1 MKVGIPSY
9 VLRGTEKWEIR
20 SNVTPERVHNFKK
33 NKQIFNNRGA
43 SQDFY
48 KKMPKNTDISP
59 ILGIKCSN
67 KIVQKGYDFI
77 FFSLKES
84 FSLVL

>member
-1 MKVGIPSY
+1 MLYMYIINAKNNMHTHIY
-9 VLRGTEKWEIR
+9 IRG
-20 SNVTPERVHNFKK
+20 
-33 NKQIFNNRGA
+33 G
-43 SQDFY
+43 SQDFI
-48 KKMPKNTDISP
+48 KKYPKNTDISP
-59 ILGIKCSN
+59 ILGIKCST

>member
-1 MKVGIPSY
+1 MHVHVYDSY
-9 VLRGTEKWEIR
+9 KHNNNIMYDVCTEGM
-20 SNVTPERVHNFKK
+20 
-33 NKQIFNNRGA
+33 NRGA

>member
-1 MKVGIPSY
+1 MPDPC
-9 VLRGTEKWEIR
+9 R
-20 SNVTPERVHNFKK
+20 SGPHLAAERAHIKQDVHHV
-33 NKQIFNNRGA
+33 NRGG
-43 SQDFY
+43 SQDFI
-48 KKMPKNTDISP
+48 KKYPKNTDISP
-59 ILGIKCSN
+59 ILGIKFST

>member
-1 MKVGIPSY
+1 MKDNVERIKKKKRIKIKKGIY
-9 VLRGTEKWEIR
+9 
-20 SNVTPERVHNFKK
+20 N
-33 NKQIFNNRGA
+33 NNRGA
-43 SQDFY
+43 SQDFI
-48 KKMPKNTDISP
+48 KKYPKNTDISP

>member
-1 MKVGIPSY
+1 MV
-9 VLRGTEKWEIR
+9 
-20 SNVTPERVHNFKK
+20 KK
-33 NKQIFNNRGA
+33 
-43 SQDFY
+43 Y
-48 KKMPKNTDISP
+48 PKNTDISP
-59 ILGIKCSN
+59 ILGIKCSK